1 MTFKR
6 ILYTYSR
13 QFRRKYTTNTNV
25 KPKIEA
31 DPSLIANIENETYKP
46 RQHPGIIKPR
56 TVSLPPNIMKAIEIV
71 LQDYPLKKLIHD
83 SDILARHLKGRVPP
97 MEENEL
103 RERKSRV
110 LNEVMMQEE
119 DVQITN
125 MDDDSQFKQKVKDKV
140 EHILKQKIYNWT
152 PINYNTYNSLIY
164 LVGRSAPEFAV
175 LTRIFAELSARD
187 VNFKPRSLF
196 DFGSGVGTVTWAART
211 YWKDQIFEN
220 FNVDISVDM
229 NDLAQI
235 ILQGGHSTT
244 TQNVK
249 GVFYRQFLPA
259 NNTSYD
265 LVVSAYSM
273 LELPSFQMR
282 METILRLWNKT
293 SKYLVVVEQGTNAG
307 FKVINEIRD
316 FILQLQDEKHIA
328 HVFSPCPHDK
338 PCPRFLLN
346 DHTPCN
352 FEVGYTRP
360 FIKESKTGKERYSYV
375 IMKKGKRDSVED
387 EWPRL
392 VRETMVK
399 SKHSICKM
407 CTANGNLTEV
417 IFTASKHGKSMYHCA
432 RSSKWGDRLPITV
445 LDSNDVK

>member
-1 MTFKR
+1 M
-6 ILYTYSR
+6 I
-13 QFRRKYTTNTNV
+13 
-25 KPKIEA
+25 P
-31 DPSLIANIENETYKP
+31 
-46 RQHPGIIKPR
+46 
-56 TVSLPPNIMKAIEIV
+56 
-71 LQDYPLKKLIHD
+71 DYPLKKLIHD

-196 DFGSGVGTVTWAART
+196 DFGSGVGTVTWFVISNNFVMEYCHSNYTYRAART

-259 NNTSYD
+259 NN
-265 LVVSAYSM
+265 VS
-273 LELPSFQMR
+273 
-282 METILRLWNKT
+282 
-293 SKYLVVVEQGTNAG
+293 
-307 FKVINEIRD
+307 
-316 FILQLQDEKHIA
+316 
-328 HVFSPCPHDK
+328 
-338 PCPRFLLN
+338 
-346 DHTPCN
+346 
-352 FEVGYTRP
+352 FE
-360 FIKESKTGKERYSYV
+360 
-375 IMKKGKRDSVED
+375 
-387 EWPRL
+387 
-392 VRETMVK
+392 
-399 SKHSICKM
+399 
-407 CTANGNLTEV
+407 
-417 IFTASKHGKSMYHCA
+417 
-432 RSSKWGDRLPITV
+432 
-445 LDSNDVK
+445 